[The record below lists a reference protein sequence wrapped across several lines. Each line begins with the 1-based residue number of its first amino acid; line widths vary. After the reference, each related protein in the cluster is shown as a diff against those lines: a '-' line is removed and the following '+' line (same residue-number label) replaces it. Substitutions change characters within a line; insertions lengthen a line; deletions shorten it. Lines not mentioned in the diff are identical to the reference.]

1 MTTYIFKIITLL
13 GGLALFL
20 FGMDVMGKALERQ
33 AGGKLQT
40 ILAKMSS
47 NVFKGFLLGL
57 GVTAVIQSSSATTVM
72 VVGFV
77 NSGIMTLKQAVGVIM
92 GSNIGTTVT
101 AWILSLSG
109 LEGDSFLI
117 KLFKPSTLAP
127 LIGVI
132 GVVMY
137 MGKNEKRKG
146 IGTICLGF
154 MALMTGMDI
163 MGDSMEFLESEP
175 WFAQLMISFSNPIIG
190 IIGIVMYMGKNE
202 KRRGIGTICLG
213 FMALMTGMDLMSSSM
228 SFLKSEAWFADLM
241 ISFTNPVLGILFGA
255 VLTAVIQSSSASV
268 GILQGLCV
276 TGAVTYGAAIPII
289 LGQNIGTCITAIMGA
304 IGANRNARRTAMVHL
319 LFNVVGAVMF
329 AVVFYGLGMVI
340 EWSFL
345 EESVQ
350 AWDISLIHT
359 AFNIVATAVLMPMNG
374 LLVKLAY
381 LIIPHEYTPQKE
393 ELLDE
398 RLLATPAVAVQRAH
412 EIAGE
417 MASDAA
423 KAMEKAMGLTKVF
436 DAAILEEVTALEDKT
451 DRYEDALNTYLVKLS
466 AMNLSVHDNR
476 ILNTLLYTV
485 SDIERMADHAMAIA
499 KAAQEMAEKKIEFS
513 SQARGELAVLE
524 QAVLDIVNRTVAAY
538 GSFDLGS
545 AVKIEPQEQVVDALV
560 REVKSRHV
568 RRLRDGKCTVE
579 YGFVLEDLLTACE
592 RTADHCS
599 NIAVE
604 MLQVSEGK
612 LEAHEYLNAL
622 KAGELHESAAFSERF
637 ARYKAQYAFPEE

>member
-13 GGLALFL
+13 GGLSLFL

-33 AGGKLQT
+33 AGGRLQT

-175 WFAQLMISFSNPIIG
+175 WFAQLMISFSNPL
-190 IIGIVMYMGKNE
+190 V
-202 KRRGIGTICLG
+202 
-213 FMALMTGMDLMSSSM
+213 
-228 SFLKSEAWFADLM
+228 
-241 ISFTNPVLGILFGA
+241 GILFGA
-255 VLTAVIQSSSASV
+255 GLTAIIQSSSASV
-268 GILQGLCV
+268 GILQGLCG
-276 TGAVTYGAAIPII
+276 TGVVTYGAAIPII

-319 LFNVVGAVMF
+319 LFNVVGVTIF
-329 AVVFYGLGMVI
+329 VVVFYGLGLFVD
-340 EWSFL
+340 WKFL
-345 EESVQ
+345 NDAAA
-350 AWDISLIHT
+350 AWDIAVIHT
-359 AFNIVATAVLMPMNG
+359 CFNIAATAVLMPLNG

-381 LIIPHEYTPQKE
+381 LIIPHEYTPQE
-393 ELLDE
+393 EALLDE

-417 MASDAA
+417 MVSDAA
-423 KAMEKAMGLTKVF
+423 KAMELAMGLTKSF
-436 DAAILEEVTALEDKT
+436 EASILEQVTALEDKT

-466 AMNLSVHDNR
+466 AMNLSVRDNR

-499 KAAQEMAEKKIEFS
+499 KAAQEMEEKKIEFS
-513 SQARGELAVLE
+513 NQAKGELAVLE
-524 QAVLDIVNRTVAAY
+524 QAVLDIVDRTVAAY
-538 GSFDLGS
+538 GSFDLTK
-545 AVKIEPQEQVVDALV
+545 AIKIEPQQQVVDTLV

-568 RRLRDGKCTVE
+568 RRLRDGLCSVE
-579 YGFVLEDLLTACE
+579 YVFVLEDLLTACE

>member
-1 MTTYIFKIITLL
+1 MTAYIFKIITLL

-109 LEGDSFLI
+109 LEGDSFII

-127 LIGVI
+127 LIGII
-132 GVVMY
+132 GILMY

-154 MALMTGMDI
+154 MALMTGMDL
-163 MGDSMEFLESEP
+163 MSSSMAFLKTES
-175 WFAQLMISFSNPIIG
+175 WFADLMISFSNPI
-190 IIGIVMYMGKNE
+190 V
-202 KRRGIGTICLG
+202 
-213 FMALMTGMDLMSSSM
+213 
-228 SFLKSEAWFADLM
+228 
-241 ISFTNPVLGILFGA
+241 GILFGA
-255 VLTAVIQSSSASV
+255 ALTAIIQSSSASV

-276 TGAVTYGAAIPII
+276 TGAVTYGSAIPII
-289 LGQNIGTCITAIMGA
+289 LGQNIGTCVTAMMGA
-304 IGANRNARRTAMVHL
+304 IGANRNARRTAVVHL
-319 LFNVVGAVMF
+319 MFNVVGAVMF
-329 AVVFYGLGMVI
+329 AVVFYGLGLFI
-340 EWSFL
+340 DWTFL
-345 EESVQ
+345 DDPVK
-350 AWDISLIHT
+350 AWDISVIHT
-359 AFNIVATAVLMPMNG
+359 GFNVIATCVLMPLNG

-381 LIIPHEYTPQKE
+381 LVIPSEETPQKE

-417 MASDAA
+417 MAADAA
-423 KAMEKAMGLTKVF
+423 KAMHLAMGLTKKF
-436 DAAILEEVTALEDKT
+436 DASVMEQVVELEDKT

-466 AMNLSVHDNR
+466 GMNLSVHDNR

-485 SDIERMADHAMAIA
+485 SDIERMADHAMAVA
-499 KAAQEMAEKKIEFS
+499 KAALEMEEKKIEFS
-513 SQARGELAVLE
+513 NQAKGELAVLE
-524 QAVLDIVNRTVAAY
+524 QAVLDIVDRTVVAY
-538 GSFDLGS
+538 GSFDLDG
-545 AVKIEPQEQVVDALV
+545 AIKIEPQEQVVDALV

-568 RRLRDGKCTVE
+568 RRLRDGLCTVE

-599 NIAVE
+599 NVAVE
-604 MLQVSEGK
+604 MLQVAEGK

-622 KAGELHESAAFSERF
+622 KAGELYESAAFTERF
-637 ARYKAQYAFPEE
+637 ARYKAQYAFPEEN

>member
-1 MTTYIFKIITLL
+1 MTTYVFNIIALF

-20 FGMDVMGKALERQ
+20 FGMDVMGKSLERQ

-47 NVFKGFLLGL
+47 TVWKGFLLGAA
-57 GVTAVIQSSSATTVM
+57 VTAVIQSSSATTVM

-92 GSNIGTTVT
+92 GSNVGTTIT

-117 KLFKPSTLAP
+117 NLFKPSTLSP
-127 LIGVI
+127 LIGII
-132 GVVMY
+132 GIVLY
-137 MGKNEKRKG
+137 MGKSEKRKG
-146 IGTICLGF
+146 IGTI
-154 MALMTGMDI
+154 M
-163 MGDSMEFLESEP
+163 
-175 WFAQLMISFSNPIIG
+175 
-190 IIGIVMYMGKNE
+190 
-202 KRRGIGTICLG
+202 LG

-228 SFLKSEAWFADLM
+228 AFLKTESWFADLM
-241 ISFTNPVLGILFGA
+241 ISFSNPVIGILFGA

-289 LGQNIGTCITAIMGA
+289 LGQNIGTCVTAIMGA

-319 LFNVVGAVMF
+319 LFNVVGATMF
-329 AVVFYGLGMVI
+329 AVLFYGIGLFV

-345 EESVQ
+345 NDSVQ
-350 AWDISLIHT
+350 AWNISVIHT
-359 AFNIVATAVLMPMNG
+359 GFNLIATAVLLPLNG

-381 LIIPHEYTPQKE
+381 LFIPKEQAPQKI

-412 EIAGE
+412 EIAGQ
-417 MASDAA
+417 MAADAA
-423 KAMEKAMGLTKVF
+423 QAMHLAIGLTKSF
-436 DAAILEEVTALEDKT
+436 DAEIMKQVAELEDNT
-451 DRYEDALNTYLVKLS
+451 DRYQDALGTYLVKLS
-466 AMNLSVHDNR
+466 AMNLSVSDNR
-476 ILNTLLYTV
+476 ILNTLLYTT
-485 SDIERMADHAMAIA
+485 SDIERMGDHALAVA
-499 KAAQEMAEKKIEFS
+499 KSALEIKDKNIEFS
-513 SQARGELAVLE
+513 NQAKGELAVLE
-524 QAVLDIVNRTVAAY
+524 QAVLDIIDHTVAAY
-538 GSFDLGS
+538 KNFDLAS
-545 AVKIEPQEQVVDALV
+545 AIKIEPQEQVVDSLV

-568 RRLRDGKCTVE
+568 RRLRDGLCTVE

-599 NIAVE
+599 NVAVE

-622 KAGELHESAAFSERF
+622 KSGELHESVAFNQQF
-637 ARYKAQYAFPEE
+637 AKYKAQYAFPEEQ

>member
-1 MTTYIFKIITLL
+1 MTAYIFKIITLL

-109 LEGDSFLI
+109 LEGDSFII

-127 LIGVI
+127 LIGII
-132 GVVMY
+132 GVILY

-146 IGTICLGF
+146 IGTIMLGF

-175 WFAQLMISFSNPIIG
+175 WFAQLMISFSNPI
-190 IIGIVMYMGKNE
+190 V
-202 KRRGIGTICLG
+202 
-213 FMALMTGMDLMSSSM
+213 
-228 SFLKSEAWFADLM
+228 
-241 ISFTNPVLGILFGA
+241 GILFGA
-255 VLTAVIQSSSASV
+255 GLTAIIQSSSASV
-268 GILQGLCV
+268 GILQGLCG
-276 TGAVTYGAAIPII
+276 TGVVTYGSAIPII

-319 LFNVVGAVMF
+319 LFNVVGVLIF
-329 AVVFYGLGMVI
+329 VVAFYGMGMFI
-340 EWSFL
+340 DWKFL
-345 EESVQ
+345 SETAV
-350 AWDISLIHT
+350 AWDIAVIHT
-359 AFNIVATAVLMPMNG
+359 CFNVAATIVLMPLNG
-374 LLVKLAY
+374 MLVKLAY
-381 LIIPHEYTPQKE
+381 LFIPKEQTPQKV

-398 RLLATPAVAVQRAH
+398 RLLATPAVAVQRAQK
-412 EIAGE
+412 IAGE
-417 MASDAA
+417 MAADAA
-423 KAMEKAMGLTKVF
+423 KAMHLAMGLTKKF
-436 DAAILEEVTALEDKT
+436 DAAVMEQVMELEDKT
-451 DRYEDALNTYLVKLS
+451 DRYEDALGTYLVKLS
-466 AMNLSVHDNR
+466 GMNLSVSDNR

-499 KAAQEMAEKKIEFS
+499 KAALEMEEKKIEFS
-513 SQARGELAVLE
+513 NQAKGELAVLE
-524 QAVLDIVNRTVAAY
+524 QAVLDIVDRTVAAY
-538 GSFDLGS
+538 GSFNLDL
-545 AVKIEPQEQVVDALV
+545 AIKIEPQEQVVDALV

-568 RRLRDGKCTVE
+568 RRLRDGLCTVE

-599 NIAVE
+599 NVAVE
-604 MLQVSEGK
+604 MLQVAEGK

-622 KAGELHESAAFSERF
+622 KAGELYESAAFAEHF
-637 ARYKAQYAFPEE
+637 ARYKAKYAFPEET

>member
-1 MTTYIFKIITLL
+1 MTSYIFNIIALL

-40 ILAKMSS
+40 VLAKMSS
-47 NVFKGFLLGL
+47 NVFKGFLLGM

-77 NSGIMTLKQAVGVIM
+77 NSGIMTLKQAIGVIM
-92 GSNIGTTVT
+92 GSNIGTTIT

-132 GVVMY
+132 GIVLY
-137 MGKNEKRKG
+137 MGSSEKK
-146 IGTICLGF
+146 
-154 MALMTGMDI
+154 
-163 MGDSMEFLESEP
+163 
-175 WFAQLMISFSNPIIG
+175 
-190 IIGIVMYMGKNE
+190 
-202 KRRGIGTICLG
+202 RGIGTIMLG
-213 FMALMTGMDLMSSSM
+213 FMALMTGMDLMSDSM
-228 SFLKSEAWFADLM
+228 AFLKTESWFADLM
-241 ISFTNPVLGILFGA
+241 ISFSNPLLGIVFGA
-255 VLTAVIQSSSASV
+255 ALTAVIQSSSASI

-319 LFNVVGAVMF
+319 LFNIVGVAIFVVL
-329 AVVFYGLGMVI
+329 FYGLGLFI
-340 EWSFL
+340 DWNFL
-345 EESVQ
+345 GDPVAAWNISV
-350 AWDISLIHT
+350 IHT
-359 AFNIVATAVLMPMNG
+359 GFNILATAILMPMNG

-381 LIIPHEYTPQKE
+381 LLVPEAKE
-393 ELLDE
+393 PEATELLDE

-412 EIAGE
+412 EIAGQ
-417 MASDAA
+417 MASTSAE
-423 KAMEKAMGLTKVF
+423 AMHLAIGLTKHFEPGVM
-436 DAAILEEVTALEDKT
+436 EQVVALEDRT
-451 DRYEDALNTYLVKLS
+451 DRYQDALGTYLVKLS
-466 AMNLSVHDNR
+466 AMNLSVKDNR
-476 ILNTLLYTV
+476 ILNTLLYTI
-485 SDIERMADHAMAIA
+485 SDIERMGDHALSVA
-499 KAAQEMAEKKIEFS
+499 KAAQEISDKNISFS
-513 SQARGELAVLE
+513 DRAKAELAVLE
-524 QAVLDIVNRTVAAY
+524 QAVLDLLDRTVNAY
-538 GSFDLGS
+538 AKFDFEQ
-545 AVKIEPQEQVVDALV
+545 AITVEPQEQVVDTLV

-579 YGFVLEDLLTACE
+579 YGFVLEDLLTACS

-599 NIAVE
+599 NVAVE
-604 MLQVSEGK
+604 MLQVAEDK

-622 KAGELHESAAFSERF
+622 KAGELRESAAFSEQF
-637 ARYKAQYAFPEE
+637 ACYKVQYALPEEQ

>member
-1 MTTYIFKIITLL
+1 MTTYIFKIISLL

-20 FGMDVMGKALERQ
+20 FGMDIMGKALERQ

-40 ILAKMSS
+40 ILSKMSGK
-47 NVFKGFLLGL
+47 VWKGFLLGAA
-57 GVTAVIQSSSATTVM
+57 VTAVIQSSSATTVM

-92 GSNIGTTVT
+92 GSNVGTTVT

-127 LIGVI
+127 LIGII
-132 GVVMY
+132 GIVLY
-137 MGKNEKRKG
+137 MGKSEKKKG
-146 IGTICLGF
+146 IGTI
-154 MALMTGMDI
+154 M
-163 MGDSMEFLESEP
+163 
-175 WFAQLMISFSNPIIG
+175 
-190 IIGIVMYMGKNE
+190 
-202 KRRGIGTICLG
+202 LG

-241 ISFTNPVLGILFGA
+241 ISFTNPIVGILFGA

-268 GILQGLCV
+268 GILQGLCS
-276 TGAVTYGAAIPII
+276 TGVVTYGAALPII

-329 AVVFYGLGMVI
+329 AVIFYGLGLFI
-340 EWSFL
+340 EWKFL
-345 EESVQ
+345 GDSVQ
-350 AWDISLIHT
+350 AWDISVIHT
-359 AFNIVATAVLMPMNG
+359 GFNLIATAVLMPMNG

-381 LIIPHEYTPQKE
+381 LLVPEVKE
-393 ELLDE
+393 PEKTELLDA

-417 MASDAA
+417 MAADAA
-423 KAMEKAMGLTKVF
+423 KAMHLAMGLTKKFESGIMEQVV
-436 DAAILEEVTALEDKT
+436 ELEDKT

-466 AMNLSVHDNR
+466 SMNLSVHDNR
-476 ILNTLLYTV
+476 ILNTLLYSI
-485 SDIERMADHAMAIA
+485 SDIERMADHAMAVA
-499 KAAQEMAEKKIEFS
+499 KAALEMEEKKIEFS
-513 SQARGELAVLE
+513 NQAQGELAVLE
-524 QAVLDIVNRTVAAY
+524 QAVLDIVDRTVAAY
-538 GSFDLGS
+538 GSFDREQ
-545 AVKIEPQEQVVDALV
+545 AARIEPQEQVVDALV

-568 RRLRDGKCTVE
+568 RRLRNGLCTVE

-599 NIAVE
+599 NVAVE
-604 MLQVSEGK
+604 MLQVAEGK

-637 ARYKAQYAFPEE
+637 ARYKAQYAFPEEQ

>member
-1 MTTYIFKIITLL
+1 MTDYIFKIITLL

-77 NSGIMTLKQAVGVIM
+77 NSGIMTLNQAVGVIM

-117 KLFKPSTLAP
+117 NFFKPSTLAP
-127 LIGVI
+127 LIAIVGIVL
-132 GVVMY
+132 Y
-137 MGKNEKRKG
+137 MFTKSEKKKG
-146 IGTICLGF
+146 IGTIMLGF

-163 MGDSMEFLESEP
+163 M
-175 WFAQLMISFSNPIIG
+175 
-190 IIGIVMYMGKNE
+190 
-202 KRRGIGTICLG
+202 
-213 FMALMTGMDLMSSSM
+213 SSSM
-228 SFLKSEAWFADLM
+228 AFLKSEAWFAELM
-241 ISFTNPVLGILFGA
+241 ISFTNPLLGILFGA
-255 VLTAVIQSSSASV
+255 VLTAVIQSSSASI

-289 LGQNIGTCITAIMGA
+289 LGQNIGTCITAVMGA

-329 AVVFYGLGMVI
+329 AVIFYGIGVFVK
-340 EWSFL
+340 WPFL
-345 EESVQ
+345 NDSVK
-350 AWDISLIHT
+350 AWDISVIHT
-359 AFNIVATAVLMPMNG
+359 GFNLIATAVLMPMNG

-381 LIIPHEYTPQKE
+381 LFIPKEQTPQKQ
-393 ELLDE
+393 ELLDD

-417 MASDAA
+417 MAADAA
-423 KAMEKAMGLTKVF
+423 KAMHLAMGLTKKF
-436 DAAILEEVTALEDKT
+436 EEGVMEQVVELEDKT
-451 DRYEDALNTYLVKLS
+451 DRYEDALGTYLVKLS
-466 AMNLSVHDNR
+466 NTNLSVRDSR
-476 ILNTLLYTV
+476 VLNTLLYSI
-485 SDIERMADHAMAIA
+485 SDIERMADHAMAVA
-499 KAAQEMAEKKIEFS
+499 KAAEEINQKNIEFS
-513 SQARGELAVLE
+513 AQAKGELAVLE
-524 QAVLDIVNRTVAAY
+524 QAVLDIVDRTVAAY
-538 GSFDLGS
+538 DNFDREQ
-545 AVKIEPQEQVVDALV
+545 AAKIEPQEQVVDALV

-568 RRLRDGKCTVE
+568 RRLRDGLCTVE

-599 NIAVE
+599 NVAVE

-622 KAGELHESAAFSERF
+622 KAGELHESAAFAEQF
-637 ARYKAQYAFPEE
+637 AQYKAQYAFPEEQ

>member
-1 MTTYIFKIITLL
+1 MTAYIFKVITLL

-109 LEGDSFLI
+109 LEGDSFII

-127 LIGVI
+127 LIGII
-132 GVVMY
+132 GVILY

-146 IGTICLGF
+146 IGTIMLGF

-190 IIGIVMYMGKNE
+190 I
-202 KRRGIGTICLG
+202 
-213 FMALMTGMDLMSSSM
+213 
-228 SFLKSEAWFADLM
+228 
-241 ISFTNPVLGILFGA
+241 LFGA
-255 VLTAVIQSSSASV
+255 GLTAIIQSSSASV

-276 TGAVTYGAAIPII
+276 TGAVTYDAAIPII

-304 IGANRNARRTAMVHL
+304 IGANRNARRTALVHL
-319 LFNVVGAVMF
+319 LFNVVGVTLF
-329 AVVFYGLGMVI
+329 VIVFYGLGLFVD
-340 EWSFL
+340 WKFL
-345 EESVQ
+345 GETAA
-350 AWDISLIHT
+350 AWDIAVIHT
-359 AFNIVATAVLMPMNG
+359 CFNVAATCVLMPMNG

-381 LIIPHEYTPQKE
+381 LFIPKEQAPQKT

-417 MASDAA
+417 MAADAA
-423 KAMEKAMGLTKVF
+423 KAMHLAMGLTKKF
-436 DAAILEEVTALEDKT
+436 DASVMEHVIQLEDKT

-466 AMNLSVHDNR
+466 GMNLSVHDNR

-499 KAAQEMAEKKIEFS
+499 KAALEMEEKKIEFS
-513 SQARGELAVLE
+513 KQAKGELAVLE
-524 QAVLDIVNRTVAAY
+524 QAVLDIIDRTVAAY
-538 GSFDLGS
+538 GSFNRGE

-568 RRLRDGKCTVE
+568 RRLRDGLCTVE

-599 NIAVE
+599 NVAVE
-604 MLQVSEGK
+604 MLQVAEGK

-637 ARYKAQYAFPEE
+637 ARYKAQYAFPEEN

>member
-20 FGMDVMGKALERQ
+20 FGMDIMGKALERQ

-77 NSGIMTLKQAVGVIM
+77 NSGIMSLKQAVGVIM

-117 KLFKPSTLAP
+117 KFFKPSTLAP
-127 LIGVI
+127 LIGII
-132 GVVMY
+132 GVVLY
-137 MGKNEKRKG
+137 MGKSEKRKG
-146 IGTICLGF
+146 IGTIMLGF

-163 MGDSMEFLESEP
+163 MGDSMEFLENEP
-175 WFAQLMISFSNPIIG
+175 WFAQLMISFSNP
-190 IIGIVMYMGKNE
+190 
-202 KRRGIGTICLG
+202 
-213 FMALMTGMDLMSSSM
+213 
-228 SFLKSEAWFADLM
+228 M
-241 ISFTNPVLGILFGA
+241 IGILFGA

-268 GILQGLCV
+268 GILQGLCS
-276 TGAVTYGAAIPII
+276 TGVVTYGAAIPII

-319 LFNVVGAVMF
+319 LFNVVGVTIF
-329 AVVFYGLGMVI
+329 VVIFYGLGLFI
-340 EWSFL
+340 DWTFL
-345 EESVQ
+345 NSAAA
-350 AWDISLIHT
+350 AWDIAVIHT
-359 AFNIVATAVLMPMNG
+359 FFNVAATCVLMPLNG

-381 LIIPHEYTPQKE
+381 LFIPKEQAPQKT
-393 ELLDE
+393 ELLDD
-398 RLLATPAVAVQRAH
+398 RLLVTPAVAVQRAH
-412 EIAGE
+412 EIASE
-417 MASDAA
+417 MAADAA
-423 KAMEKAMGLTKVF
+423 NAMHLAMGLTKSF
-436 DAAILEEVTALEDKT
+436 DGNIMQQVVELEDKT
-451 DRYEDALNTYLVKLS
+451 DRYEDALGTYLVKLS

-476 ILNTLLYTV
+476 VLNTLLYSI
-485 SDIERMADHAMAIA
+485 SDIERMADHAMAVA
-499 KAAQEMAEKKIEFS
+499 KAAQEIDQKKIAFS
-513 SQARGELAVLE
+513 KQAKDELAVLE
-524 QAVLDIVNRTVAAY
+524 QAVLDIVDRTVAAY
-538 GSFDLGS
+538 GHFDREL
-545 AVKIEPQEQVVDALV
+545 ALQIEPQEQVVDVLV
-560 REVKSRHV
+560 KEVKSRHV
-568 RRLRDGKCTVE
+568 RRLRDGLCTVE

-599 NIAVE
+599 NVAVE
-604 MLQVSEGK
+604 MLQVAEGK

-622 KAGELHESAAFSERF
+622 KAGELHESAAFNQRF
-637 ARYKAQYAFPEE
+637 AKYKAQYTFPEELN

>member
-1 MTTYIFKIITLL
+1 MTAYIFKIITLL

-101 AWILSLSG
+101 AGILSLSG
-109 LEGDSFLI
+109 LEGDSFII

-127 LIGVI
+127 LIGII
-132 GVVMY
+132 GVILY

-146 IGTICLGF
+146 IGTIMLGF

-175 WFAQLMISFSNPIIG
+175 WFAQLMISFSNPI
-190 IIGIVMYMGKNE
+190 V
-202 KRRGIGTICLG
+202 
-213 FMALMTGMDLMSSSM
+213 
-228 SFLKSEAWFADLM
+228 
-241 ISFTNPVLGILFGA
+241 GILFGA
-255 VLTAVIQSSSASV
+255 GLTAIIQSSSASV
-268 GILQGLCV
+268 GILQGLCG
-276 TGAVTYGAAIPII
+276 TGVVTYGSAIPII

-319 LFNVVGAVMF
+319 LFNVVGVLIF
-329 AVVFYGLGMVI
+329 VVAFYGMGMFI
-340 EWSFL
+340 DWKFL
-345 EESVQ
+345 SETAA
-350 AWDISLIHT
+350 AWDIAVIHT
-359 AFNIVATAVLMPMNG
+359 CFNVAATIVLMPLNG
-374 LLVKLAY
+374 MLVKLAY
-381 LIIPHEYTPQKE
+381 LFIPKEQTPQKV

-398 RLLATPAVAVQRAH
+398 RLLATPAVAVQRAQK
-412 EIAGE
+412 IAGE
-417 MASDAA
+417 MAADAA
-423 KAMEKAMGLTKVF
+423 KAMHLAMGLTKQF
-436 DAAILEEVTALEDKT
+436 DAAIMEQVVELEDKT
-451 DRYEDALNTYLVKLS
+451 DQYEDALGTYLVKLS
-466 AMNLSVHDNR
+466 GMNLSVSDNR

-499 KAAQEMAEKKIEFS
+499 KAALEMEEKKIEFS
-513 SQARGELAVLE
+513 NQAKGELAVLE
-524 QAVLDIVNRTVAAY
+524 QAVLDIVDRTVAAY
-538 GSFDLGS
+538 GTFNLDK
-545 AVKIEPQEQVVDALV
+545 AIKIEPQEQVVDALV

-568 RRLRDGKCTVE
+568 RRLRDGLCTVE

-599 NIAVE
+599 NVAVE
-604 MLQVSEGK
+604 MLQVAEGK

-622 KAGELHESAAFSERF
+622 KAGELYESAAFAEHF
-637 ARYKAQYAFPEE
+637 ARYKAKYAFPEET

>member
-1 MTTYIFKIITLL
+1 
-13 GGLALFL
+13 
-20 FGMDVMGKALERQ
+20 
-33 AGGKLQT
+33 
-40 ILAKMSS
+40 MSS

-57 GVTAVIQSSSATTVM
+57 GVAAVIQSSSATTVM

-109 LEGDSFLI
+109 LEGDSFII

-127 LIGVI
+127 LIGII
-132 GVVMY
+132 GVILY

-146 IGTICLGF
+146 IGTIMLGF

-190 IIGIVMYMGKNE
+190 I
-202 KRRGIGTICLG
+202 
-213 FMALMTGMDLMSSSM
+213 
-228 SFLKSEAWFADLM
+228 
-241 ISFTNPVLGILFGA
+241 LFGA
-255 VLTAVIQSSSASV
+255 GLTAIIQSSSASV
-268 GILQGLCV
+268 GILQGLCSTGVV
-276 TGAVTYGAAIPII
+276 TFGSAIPII

-319 LFNVVGAVMF
+319 LFNVVGVTIF
-329 AVVFYGLGMVI
+329 VVAFYGLGLFI
-340 EWSFL
+340 DWKFL
-345 EESVQ
+345 SETAA
-350 AWDISLIHT
+350 AWDIAVIHT
-359 AFNIVATAVLMPMNG
+359 CFNVAATAVLMPMNG

-381 LIIPHEYTPQKE
+381 LFIPKEQAPQKT

-417 MASDAA
+417 MAEDAD
-423 KAMEKAMGLTKVF
+423 KAMHLAMRLSKKFESGIMEQV
-436 DAAILEEVTALEDKT
+436 IELEDKT

-466 AMNLSVHDNR
+466 GMNLSVSDNR

-499 KAAQEMAEKKIEFS
+499 KAALEMEEKKIEFS
-513 SQARGELAVLE
+513 NQAKGELAVLE
-524 QAVLDIVNRTVAAY
+524 QAVLDIVDRTVAAY
-538 GSFDLGS
+538 GSFDLEQ
-545 AVKIEPQEQVVDALV
+545 AIKIEPQEQVVDALV

-568 RRLRDGKCTVE
+568 RRLRDGLCTVE

-599 NIAVE
+599 NVAVE
-604 MLQVSEGK
+604 MLQVAEGK

-622 KAGELHESAAFSERF
+622 KAGELHESAAFAEQF
-637 ARYKAQYAFPEE
+637 AHYKAQYAFPEEH

>member
-1 MTTYIFKIITLL
+1 MTAYIFKIITLL

-117 KLFKPSTLAP
+117 KFFKPSTLAP
-127 LIGVI
+127 LIAIV
-132 GVVMY
+132 
-137 MGKNEKRKG
+137 
-146 IGTICLGF
+146 
-154 MALMTGMDI
+154 
-163 MGDSMEFLESEP
+163 
-175 WFAQLMISFSNPIIG
+175 
-190 IIGIVMYMGKNE
+190 GIVLYMFTKSE
-202 KRRGIGTICLG
+202 KKKGIGTICLG

-241 ISFTNPVLGILFGA
+241 ISFTNPIVGIIFGA

-268 GILQGLCV
+268 GILQGLCS
-276 TGAVTYGAAIPII
+276 TGVVTYGAAIPII

-340 EWSFL
+340 EWNFL
-345 EESVQ
+345 DDAVQ

-359 AFNIVATAVLMPMNG
+359 AFNVVATAVLMPMNG

-393 ELLDE
+393 ALLDE

-412 EIAGE
+412 EIASE
-417 MASDAA
+417 MAADAA
-423 KAMEKAMGLTKVF
+423 KAMHLAMGLTKKFEFGVM
-436 DAAILEEVTALEDKT
+436 EQVVELEDKT

-466 AMNLSVHDNR
+466 GMNLSVHDNR
-476 ILNTLLYTV
+476 ILNTLLYSI
-485 SDIERMADHAMAIA
+485 SDIERMADHAMAVA
-499 KAAQEMAEKKIEFS
+499 KAAQEMEEKKIEFS
-513 SQARGELAVLE
+513 SQAKGELAVLE
-524 QAVLDIVNRTVAAY
+524 QAVLDIVDRTVAAY
-538 GSFDLGS
+538 GSFDREQ
-545 AVKIEPQEQVVDALV
+545 AIKIEPQEQVVDALV

-568 RRLRDGKCTVE
+568 RRLRDGLCTVE
-579 YGFVLEDLLTACE
+579 YGFVLDDLLTACE

-599 NIAVE
+599 NVAVE
-604 MLQVSEGK
+604 MLQVAEGK

-622 KAGELHESAAFSERF
+622 KAGELQESAAFAEQF
-637 ARYKAQYAFPEE
+637 ARYKARYAFPEET

>member
-1 MTTYIFKIITLL
+1 MTAYIFKIITLL

-20 FGMDVMGKALERQ
+20 FGMDIMGKALERQ

-47 NVFKGFLLGL
+47 NVIKGFLLGL

-117 KLFKPSTLAP
+117 QLFKPSTLAP
-127 LIGVI
+127 LIGI
-132 GVVMY
+132 LGILLY
-137 MGKNEKRKG
+137 MSKTEKK
-146 IGTICLGF
+146 
-154 MALMTGMDI
+154 
-163 MGDSMEFLESEP
+163 
-175 WFAQLMISFSNPIIG
+175 
-190 IIGIVMYMGKNE
+190 
-202 KRRGIGTICLG
+202 RGIGTIMLG

-228 SFLKSEAWFADLM
+228 AFLKNEAWFADLM
-241 ISFTNPVLGILFGA
+241 ISFTNPLVGILFGA

-268 GILQGLCV
+268 GILQGLCS
-276 TGAVTYGAAIPII
+276 TGVVTYGAAIPII

-319 LFNVVGAVMF
+319 LFNVVGALMF
-329 AVVFYGLGMVI
+329 AAFFYGIGIFV
-340 EWSFL
+340 EWQFL
-345 EESVQ
+345 NDSVQ

-359 AFNIVATAVLMPMNG
+359 AFNLIATAVLMPMNG

-381 LIIPHEYTPQKE
+381 LFIPAEHTPQKK
-393 ELLDE
+393 ELLDS

-412 EIAGE
+412 EIASE

-423 KAMEKAMGLTKVF
+423 NAMHLAMGLTKKFETGIMEKV
-436 DAAILEEVTALEDKT
+436 AELEDKT
-451 DRYEDALNTYLVKLS
+451 DCYEDALNTYLVKLS
-466 AMNLSVHDNR
+466 SKNLSVHDNR
-476 ILNTLLYTV
+476 ILNTLLYSI
-485 SDIERMADHAMAIA
+485 SDIERMADHAMAVA
-499 KAAQEMAEKKIEFS
+499 KAAMEMEEKKIAFS
-513 SQARGELAVLE
+513 DQARGELAVLE
-524 QAVLDIVNRTVAAY
+524 QAVLDVMDRTISAY
-538 GSFDLGS
+538 RSFDREQ
-545 AVKIEPQEQVVDALV
+545 AARIEPQEQVVDALV

-568 RRLRDGKCTVE
+568 RRLRDGLCTVE

-599 NIAVE
+599 NVAVE

-622 KAGELHESAAFSERF
+622 KAGELHESAAFAEQF
-637 ARYKAQYAFPEE
+637 AQYKARYTFPEEG